1 MNVICCLGQHYIAP
15 KEIIL
20 LLLLIVTPLASC
32 SEVLIIDYIMVFKII
47 VIFKIPRWQ
56 MMIISQVAYSSHP
69 GRSQLPSD
77 EACGASN
84 ITRCIA
90 LPSPYFF
97 FYQIGVCI
105 SILIML

>member
-1 MNVICCLGQHYIAP
+1 MNVIRCLVQHDIAP
-15 KEIIL
+15 KEII

-90 LPSPYFF
+90 LSLSVLDDT
-97 FYQIGVCI
+97 QNLNETK
-105 SILIML
+105 S